1 MHTWGINLIGMF
13 PLVNYRGEG
22 GVEISSALI
31 SRWSLAVM
39 LKITACLGNLVK
51 CASASSFTAFSQSIP
66 ERSMTHRSRK
76 GPRLDFGSQ
85 SKFQRIMIV

>member
-51 CASASSFTAFSQSIP
+51 CASASSFTAFISTLSQS
-66 ERSMTHRSRK
+66 EY
-76 GPRLDFGSQ
+76 SQ
-85 SKFQRIMIV
+85 KDTS